1 MTRHLAGLLA
11 CLLAAGAVPAAAM
24 TPDEAYD
31 RLVNTFPNAGQ
42 QNFDAFYDH
51 LCVLD
56 LL

>member
-1 MTRHLAGLLA
+1 LMNLF
-11 CLLAAGAVPAAAM
+11 
-24 TPDEAYD
+24 PD
-31 RLVNTFPNAGQ
+31 AGQ